1 MNAVH
6 DDGAD
11 ETKLA
16 CLLSVTVFWRALSF
30 KKGLVVQNHVGYHVT
45 LLDDTHSFK
54 FFTLSSL
61 LSYLLSHFFNET
73 QTSSSCTLYFI
84 LDPPLTV
91 FA

>member
-1 MNAVH
+1 LIISQPAAPTHQLLHRNCLLMNAVH

-61 LSYLLSHFFNET
+61 LSYLLSHFFN
-73 QTSSSCTLYFI
+73 
-84 LDPPLTV
+84 
-91 FA
+91 